1 MKTTRTLLVLAVCC
15 WLATPVAAQLAP
27 APAAAAD
34 PAADPAAAP
43 LDPAAPVEAAPAP
56 EAVPGVEAAPALE
69 PAAPMVEP
77 APEPVAAAPAP
88 APTPEIAPIPPAETG
103 EQIEEEAKC
112 AMKELCVGPVLSLG
126 LINPLGIGAHARY
139 QENWGFGL
147 DYQFIPSLTFG
158 DASAGWSLFTLEGR
172 WYPWGNAFWLG
183 AGFGYQSFNAE
194 AEASGGGSTVR
205 VEGTVGVPA
214 LKLGLGFMGRDGFVM
229 GIDLGFNLPLGGTD
243 VEFSGSGLSDDPMVA
258 QLRSDI
264 ADAAD
269 KGIGLIPFIPQLNLL
284 RIGYLF

>member
-15 WLATPVAAQLAP
+15 WLAAPAAAQSVPATTP
-27 APAAAAD
+27 APAAE
-34 PAADPAAAP
+34 PAVAPVAP
-43 LDPAAPVEAAPAP
+43 LDPAAPAEAATFPEAAPP
-56 EAVPGVEAAPALE
+56 PEAAPMMAE
-69 PAAPMVEP
+69 PT
-77 APEPVAAAPAP
+77 PEPVAAPAP
-88 APTPEIAPIPPAETG
+88 APVPAPTPAMAALPPAETG
-103 EQIEEEAKC
+103 EHVEEEAKC
-112 AMKELCVGPVLSLG
+112 AMKDLCVGPVLSLG

-139 QENWGFGL
+139 QDNWGFGL
-147 DYQFIPSLTFG
+147 DYQFIPSLAFG

-194 AEASGGGSTVR
+194 AEASGAGSTLR
-205 VEGTVGVPA
+205 VEGTVAVPA
-214 LKLGLGFMGRDGFVM
+214 LKLGLGFMGRDGFIM

-264 ADAAD
+264 EDAAE